1 MNQHDQMRQALAILQ
16 HFRKHVDMEENT
28 YNELVET
35 CDNMEQ
41 ALAAEPAPLVRLTMD
56 DVSRLWAKTKNA
68 KDYPGLN
75 RPQAFANAL
84 MNAMEHLNSAKQ

>member
-41 ALAAEPAPLVRLTMD
+41 ALAAELAPTVEPSEVAKRTLANPPERIYLQVG
-56 DVSRLWAKTKNA
+56 DVDAEF
-68 KDYPGLN
+68 PGEIHW
-75 RPQAFANAL
+75 RDVT
-84 MNAMEHLNSAKQ
+84 